1 MPKNEKGKKQ
11 MAKRTHTPR
20 IVACIVLM
28 TLVLSTLFA
37 SYITATASVD
47 LGASP
52 SINLF
57 DQALDVGTKNYLDS
71 SVAYKLPEGVKDTDE
86 LSIIVEMSTSSLLD
100 AYDKSGSKLSFTD
113 YYKTE
118 EAAEVRAELARE
130 VSRMTVKLDQAGI
143 PYEVGHDYDTVIAGF
158 EITAKAM
165 YFEDVCE
172 ALEGCA
178 SVYISEV
185 YNAAETK
192 LVDNYV
198 NVQDTGIFDS
208 TGVGYDGTGIVV
220 AVLDTGLDYTH
231 TAFSTQ
237 NFTADRSKLGLTF
250 DDIAALVGSTTAA
263 TLKQGLTAEDVYIN
277 EKVPF
282 GFDYADKDS
291 EVFPILSN
299 HGTHVSG
306 VIAGKDDVITGV
318 APNAQLVEMKIFSDL
333 ESSARA
339 SWILGALD
347 DCVVLGVDVINLSIG
362 TSCGFSRE
370 TDKEWQSGV
379 YDKIRARGISLI
391 VAASNS
397 FNSTYGS
404 EKNGN
409 LGLTSNPDSA
419 TVSSPST
426 YKGALSVASING
438 AKTPYLL
445 HGDRIVYFIESN
457 DRVSEEKHFVD
468 ELLGTDKDELTIEY
482 VKIPGA
488 GRTADYTGI
497 DVTGKIAL
505 IERGYTTFEEKANV
519 AEKMGAAGV
528 IIYNNVSG
536 DIKMNVG
543 DTKIPVCSISQD
555 DGKILAA
562 SEKGTIKIS
571 RSQTSGPF
579 MSDFSS
585 WGPSPDL
592 ELKPEITA
600 HGGEIL
606 SSVPGQ
612 DYDRI
617 SGTSMATPNVSGL
630 AALLRQ
636 YVIERFPELENDAVT
651 VAAMVNRLLMSTA
664 DIIINTNGLPYSVR
678 KQGAGLAN
686 LVNAATTDAYI
697 LTYDRKDG
705 SLSDKSK
712 IEFGDDPAKLGVYTF
727 KFTIEN
733 FGTKELSYDLSAIVM
748 TEGVSDTRTN
758 QGETTVTQ
766 EGYLLSGATVTVDK
780 VSGAGSSNG
789 TTVSVSA
796 GGTLD
801 VTMTISLSDADKK
814 YLDDSFANGMYIEG
828 FVVLTAKDEGSIN
841 LSMPY
846 LGFYGDWTQAP
857 LFDLDYFETNKD
869 ELDDSID
876 LLDKTLPDAVETIP
890 IGGLYSDY
898 VSYLGSYYFQQD
910 PSNKQI
916 SADRKY
922 ISLSN
927 QTEAINSLRFV
938 WAGLLRNADRIEI
951 VITEDST
958 GKVVFTKTE
967 DDVRKSYGDGGSI
980 YPANVE
986 IEFSAMEENLKNNTA
1001 YTVTLTGYLD
1011 YGDGGIN
1018 TNLRN
1023 TFVFPLVTDF
1033 EAPTVTGCE
1042 FYTEY
1047 DRSAKKNRLYAK
1059 VAIYDNHYAMSMQA
1073 GYVTIG
1079 TDAETGE
1086 AAYTLKPFDK
1096 YQTPIYS
1103 SANATNYVV
1112 YELTDHIDEIKTS
1125 APNKNSFVVTCYDYA
1140 LNYATYEIALP
1151 DDYTDIYFNESK
1163 AAEDKINVTMP
1174 NGTEIKVDL
1183 TLSPNQVYDLSAM
1196 VYPYTEWAELVEYTC
1211 SNPKAARIVGNKLVA
1226 VEPGTATKIYGK
1238 INVNGTVKTAEFDL
1252 YILTSDD
1259 KDLGYKKY
1267 DKPVTESFE
1276 VTGYYVNKA
1285 YYKINSDD
1293 RKIGLTGD
1301 EMLFGKSLSLTMYPS
1316 ESVTLRY
1323 KLNAYFPESTK
1334 VVFKAGNENVVTCD
1348 ENGTIVAVGEGLS
1361 SVSVKVYMDDKG
1373 TYYSHSIDI
1382 TVEKPYITTGPSLT
1396 SYYGNGGLVNIP
1408 KTLAITEIGQFAFSN
1423 YEYIEKDLEAGDVI
1437 NEESPESTKIWY
1449 IGDNT
1454 IEEVIIPEGVESIG
1468 SYAFAGLTA
1477 LKKVTLPST
1486 LKMIDKGAFYGCS
1499 SLTEVV
1505 GIENVKFF
1513 NQGAFYGCALTG
1525 SISLNS
1531 AVAVADQAF
1540 AANENLKEVSLAA
1553 STQSVS
1559 AYAFF
1564 GNKSL
1569 TKVTIAAE
1577 KIKLG
1582 AYAFAG
1588 CESLTDIKINAA
1600 VIPTGAFSGCTAL
1613 KNVEIGK
1620 DVAVI
1625 GENAFAKTAVA
1636 AFTVDAKNPYLKSNG
1651 NLPYLTNPAGTE
1663 IVLVAPTVTELNI
1676 TDAKIVKIGN
1686 AAFSGNK
1693 NITRIT
1699 ATGVT
1704 AVGNYAF
1711 DGCSKLESV
1720 SLGQLTEIGAY
1731 AFAGTKITTLPS
1743 FASVK
1748 EIGASAFYGTPVT
1761 EVVIPDGVT
1770 VGADAF
1776 FGCTSITTITVGN
1789 NVTVGDR
1796 AFASYPRYEIASYD
1810 ENGKSIYYYVY
1821 KSNVKSLTIGDNA
1834 VIGED
1839 AFASLSE
1846 LTSIKLGAG
1855 AVIGDYA
1862 FYNAAMLTDIDLS
1875 KVKSIGYYAFSGDVV
1890 YEYGDMNCQ
1899 NPVLKEDG
1907 NYRYV
1912 YYAPKFTSID
1922 ISSATSIGPES
1933 FAYCVELES
1942 VKLGEALTEVPSG
1955 AFRSCSKLKDINL
1968 ESVNKIGEYTFSSTA
1983 LTTVSLDA
1991 AVEIGNYAFAF
2002 AKLVSAKLSEEGCA
2016 ILEGAFS
2023 NCESLAVV
2031 TNLDK
2036 VTEIGAYGFAATAL
2050 ESVRLD
2056 SITKLGDF
2064 AFMKLEMKDF
2074 AVTLGSGLV
2083 EIGENPFA
2091 YCRLAPFFIT
2101 ETESFNGKDY
2111 YTNIYTYD
2119 ISDSVKVIDGSIYKV
2134 VPNGLVLVTFA
2145 GEGKTA
2151 TVADKTVRISAGAFI
2166 GAEVEKVI
2174 LPRALAAIGHK
2185 AFFAC
2190 EKLNMV
2196 VFQSYHAPILEEEY
2210 DYYYYISAEN
2220 FAGTGEYDVYNS
2232 SGELIYVDGLGIVP
2246 YFIWNASSMPSNFY
2260 YGASFVDYIG
2270 RVENKMLMIAP
2281 ANGDGYDSFIYS
2293 QYFAETLAGADAP
2306 DKTTTA
2312 AIDAIANLPEP
2323 KNITLAHKDLVIA
2336 ARAAYDKIATDRQ
2349 RALVTEY
2356 QKLTQAEK
2364 RISDLEALNSGE
2376 GENPT
2381 DEPVAGEAPE
2391 LTLVLSIVFGVLAAV
2406 AVAAAATFAVLYF
2419 KGRGCCGK
2427 ESADAKS
2434 EKGFDEA
2441 EDKSDENSED
2451 KE

>member
-1 MPKNEKGKKQ
+1 MPKNEKGKKH

-20 IVACIVLM
+20 IVACIVLLA
-28 TLVLSTLFA
+28 LVLSTLFA
-37 SYITATASVD
+37 TYITATASVD

-71 SVAYKLPEGVKDTDE
+71 AVAYKLPDGVKNTDE
-86 LSIIVEMSTSSLLD
+86 LSLIVEMSTDSLLD

-113 YYKTE
+113 YYKTD
-118 EAAEVRAELARE
+118 EAAKVRAELARE
-130 VSRMTVKLDQAGI
+130 IAEMTAKLDKAGI

-158 EITAKAM
+158 EIKAKAM
-165 YFEDVCE
+165 YFEDVCD
-172 ALEGCA
+172 ALKGSA
-178 SVYISEV
+178 SVYVSEV

-208 TGVGYDGTGIVV
+208 TGVVYDGTGIVV

-250 DDIAALVGSTTAA
+250 DDIAALVGGTTAA
-263 TLKQGLTAEDVYIN
+263 TLKPGLTAEDVYIN

-318 APNAQLVEMKIFSDL
+318 SPNAQLVEMKIFSDL
-333 ESSARA
+333 EASARA

-404 EKNGN
+404 DKNGN

-445 HGDRIVYFIESN
+445 HGDRIVYFIEST
-457 DRVSEEKHFVD
+457 DRVSEEKDFVD
-468 ELLGTDKDELTIEY
+468 ELLGADKNELTIEY

-488 GRTADYTGI
+488 GRTADYSSI
-497 DVTGKIAL
+497 DVTGKIVL

-562 SEKGTIKIS
+562 TDKGTITIS

-636 YVIERFPELENDAVT
+636 YVIERFPTLENNPVE

-766 EGYLLSGATVTVDK
+766 AGYLLSGAVATVDK
-780 VSGAGSSNG
+780 VSGAGSNNG
-789 TTVSVSA
+789 NTVSVSA
-796 GGTLD
+796 GSKLD
-801 VTMTISLSDADKK
+801 VTMTITLSDADKK
-814 YLDDSFANGMYIEG
+814 YLDDSFENGMYVEG
-828 FVVLTAKDEGSIN
+828 FVVLTAKDKDSVN
-841 LSMPY
+841 LSIPY
-846 LGFYGDWTQAP
+846 LGFYGDWTRAP
-857 LFDLDYFETNKD
+857 LFDLDYFGTNKD

-876 LLDKTLPDAVETIP
+876 MLDKTLPDAVETIP

-898 VSYLGSYYFQQD
+898 VSYLGSYYFQQN
-910 PSNKQI
+910 PANKQI

-922 ISLSN
+922 ISISN

-958 GKVVFTKTE
+958 GKTVFSKTE
-967 DDVRKSYGDGGSI
+967 EDIRKSYGDGGPI
-980 YPANVE
+980 YPANIE
-986 IEFSAMEENLKNNTA
+986 IEFSAIEENLKNNTA

-1033 EAPTVTGCE
+1033 EAPAVTGCE

-1059 VAIYDNHYAMSMQA
+1059 VAVYDNHYAMSMQT

-1103 SANATNYVV
+1103 NANSTNYVV
-1112 YELTDHIDEIKTS
+1112 YELTDYIDEIKTS

-1151 DDYTDIYFNESK
+1151 DDYTDIYFNETKS
-1163 AAEDKINVTMP
+1163 AEDKINVTMP
-1174 NGTEIKVDL
+1174 NGAEIKVDL
-1183 TLSPNQVYDLSAM
+1183 TLSPYQVYDLSAM

-1226 VEPGTATKIYGK
+1226 IEPGTATKIYGK

-1252 YILTSDD
+1252 YVLTSND

-1267 DKPVTESFE
+1267 DKPVTESFNI
-1276 VTGYYVNKA
+1276 TGFYVNKA
-1285 YYKINSDD
+1285 YYKLNSDD

-1301 EMLFGKSLSLTMYPS
+1301 EMMFGNSLSLTMYPS

-1334 VVFKAGNENVVTCD
+1334 VVFKAGNENVVT
-1348 ENGTIVAVGEGLS
+1348 
-1361 SVSVKVYMDDKG
+1361 
-1373 TYYSHSIDI
+1373 
-1382 TVEKPYITTGPSLT
+1382 
-1396 SYYGNGGLVNIP
+1396 
-1408 KTLAITEIGQFAFSN
+1408 
-1423 YEYIEKDLEAGDVI
+1423 
-1437 NEESPESTKIWY
+1437 
-1449 IGDNT
+1449 
-1454 IEEVIIPEGVESIG
+1454 
-1468 SYAFAGLTA
+1468 
-1477 LKKVTLPST
+1477 
-1486 LKMIDKGAFYGCS
+1486 
-1499 SLTEVV
+1499 
-1505 GIENVKFF
+1505 
-1513 NQGAFYGCALTG
+1513 
-1525 SISLNS
+1525 
-1531 AVAVADQAF
+1531 
-1540 AANENLKEVSLAA
+1540 
-1553 STQSVS
+1553 
-1559 AYAFF
+1559 
-1564 GNKSL
+1564 
-1569 TKVTIAAE
+1569 
-1577 KIKLG
+1577 
-1582 AYAFAG
+1582 
-1588 CESLTDIKINAA
+1588 
-1600 VIPTGAFSGCTAL
+1600 
-1613 KNVEIGK
+1613 
-1620 DVAVI
+1620 
-1625 GENAFAKTAVA
+1625 
-1636 AFTVDAKNPYLKSNG
+1636 
-1651 NLPYLTNPAGTE
+1651 
-1663 IVLVAPTVTELNI
+1663 
-1676 TDAKIVKIGN
+1676 
-1686 AAFSGNK
+1686 
-1693 NITRIT
+1693 
-1699 ATGVT
+1699 
-1704 AVGNYAF
+1704 
-1711 DGCSKLESV
+1711 
-1720 SLGQLTEIGAY
+1720 
-1731 AFAGTKITTLPS
+1731 
-1743 FASVK
+1743 
-1748 EIGASAFYGTPVT
+1748 
-1761 EVVIPDGVT
+1761 
-1770 VGADAF
+1770 
-1776 FGCTSITTITVGN
+1776 
-1789 NVTVGDR
+1789 
-1796 AFASYPRYEIASYD
+1796 
-1810 ENGKSIYYYVY
+1810 
-1821 KSNVKSLTIGDNA
+1821 
-1834 VIGED
+1834 
-1839 AFASLSE
+1839 
-1846 LTSIKLGAG
+1846 
-1855 AVIGDYA
+1855 
-1862 FYNAAMLTDIDLS
+1862 
-1875 KVKSIGYYAFSGDVV
+1875 
-1890 YEYGDMNCQ
+1890 
-1899 NPVLKEDG
+1899 
-1907 NYRYV
+1907 
-1912 YYAPKFTSID
+1912 
-1922 ISSATSIGPES
+1922 
-1933 FAYCVELES
+1933 
-1942 VKLGEALTEVPSG
+1942 
-1955 AFRSCSKLKDINL
+1955 
-1968 ESVNKIGEYTFSSTA
+1968 
-1983 LTTVSLDA
+1983 
-1991 AVEIGNYAFAF
+1991 
-2002 AKLVSAKLSEEGCA
+2002 
-2016 ILEGAFS
+2016 
-2023 NCESLAVV
+2023 
-2031 TNLDK
+2031 
-2036 VTEIGAYGFAATAL
+2036 
-2050 ESVRLD
+2050 
-2056 SITKLGDF
+2056 
-2064 AFMKLEMKDF
+2064 
-2074 AVTLGSGLV
+2074 
-2083 EIGENPFA
+2083 
-2091 YCRLAPFFIT
+2091 
-2101 ETESFNGKDY
+2101 
-2111 YTNIYTYD
+2111 
-2119 ISDSVKVIDGSIYKV
+2119 
-2134 VPNGLVLVTFA
+2134 
-2145 GEGKTA
+2145 
-2151 TVADKTVRISAGAFI
+2151 
-2166 GAEVEKVI
+2166 
-2174 LPRALAAIGHK
+2174 
-2185 AFFAC
+2185 
-2190 EKLNMV
+2190 
-2196 VFQSYHAPILEEEY
+2196 
-2210 DYYYYISAEN
+2210 
-2220 FAGTGEYDVYNS
+2220 
-2232 SGELIYVDGLGIVP
+2232 
-2246 YFIWNASSMPSNFY
+2246 
-2260 YGASFVDYIG
+2260 
-2270 RVENKMLMIAP
+2270 
-2281 ANGDGYDSFIYS
+2281 
-2293 QYFAETLAGADAP
+2293 
-2306 DKTTTA
+2306 
-2312 AIDAIANLPEP
+2312 
-2323 KNITLAHKDLVIA
+2323 
-2336 ARAAYDKIATDRQ
+2336 
-2349 RALVTEY
+2349 
-2356 QKLTQAEK
+2356 
-2364 RISDLEALNSGE
+2364 
-2376 GENPT
+2376 
-2381 DEPVAGEAPE
+2381 
-2391 LTLVLSIVFGVLAAV
+2391 
-2406 AVAAAATFAVLYF
+2406 
-2419 KGRGCCGK
+2419 
-2427 ESADAKS
+2427 
-2434 EKGFDEA
+2434 
-2441 EDKSDENSED
+2441 
-2451 KE
+2451 

>member
-1 MPKNEKGKKQ
+1 MPKNEKGKKH

-28 TLVLSTLFA
+28 ALVLSTLFA

-71 SVAYKLPEGVKDTDE
+71 SVAYQLPEGVKDTDE
-86 LSIIVEMSTSSLLD
+86 LSLIVEMSTESLLD
-100 AYDKSGSKLSFTD
+100 AYDKSGSKLTFTD
-113 YYKTE
+113 FYKTE
-118 EAAEVRAELARE
+118 EAAALRAELALE
-130 VSRMTVKLDQAGI
+130 VARMTAKLDKAGI
-143 PYEVGHDYDTVIAGF
+143 PYEIGQEYDTVIAGF

-165 YFEDVCE
+165 YFEDVCD
-172 ALEGCA
+172 ALDGSA
-178 SVYISEV
+178 DVYVSEV

-208 TGVGYDGTGIVV
+208 TGVEYDGTGIVV

-250 DDIAALVGSTTAA
+250 DDIAALVGGTTAA
-263 TLKQGLTAEDVYIN
+263 DLKPGLTAEDVYIN
-277 EKVPF
+277 EKVPY

-333 ESSARA
+333 EASARA
-339 SWILGALD
+339 SWILAALD
-347 DCVVLGVDVINLSIG
+347 DCVVLGVDIINLSIG

-379 YDKIRARGISLI
+379 YDKIRERGISLV

-404 EKNGN
+404 DKNGN

-426 YKGALSVASING
+426 YKSALSVASING

-445 HGDRIVYFIESN
+445 YGDRIVYFIEST

-468 ELLGTDKDELTIEY
+468 ELLGDDKTELTIDY

-488 GRTADYTGI
+488 GRTADYSGI
-497 DVTGKIAL
+497 DVTGKIVL

-562 SEKGTIKIS
+562 AEKGTIKIS
-571 RSQTSGPF
+571 RNQASGPF

-606 SSVPGQ
+606 SAVPGQ

-636 YVIERFPELENDAVT
+636 YVIERFPELKNDAVT

-733 FGTKELSYDLSAIVM
+733 FGEKDLSYDLSAIVM

-766 EGYLLSGATVTVDK
+766 EGYLLNGATVTVDK
-780 VSGAGSSNG
+780 VSGAGSNNG
-789 TTVSVSA
+789 NTVSVSA
-796 GGTLD
+796 GGKLD
-801 VTMTISLSDADKK
+801 ITMTITLSDADKQ
-814 YLDDSFANGMYIEG
+814 YLDESFENGMYVEG
-828 FVVLTAKDEGSIN
+828 FVVLTAKDEGSVN
-841 LSMPY
+841 LSIPY

-857 LFDLDYFETNKD
+857 MFDLDYFETNKD
-869 ELDDSID
+869 ALDDSID
-876 LLDKTLPDAVETIP
+876 MLDKTLPDAVETIP

-898 VSYLGSYYFQQD
+898 VSYLGSYYFQQN
-910 PSNKQI
+910 PANKQI

-927 QTEAINSLRFV
+927 QTEAINTLRFV
-938 WAGLLRNADRIEI
+938 WAGLLRNAAKIEI
-951 VITEDST
+951 VITEDAT
-958 GKVVFTKTE
+958 GNVIFTKTE
-967 DDVRKSYGDGGSI
+967 EDVRKSYGDGGAI
-980 YPANVE
+980 RPANIE
-986 IEFSAMEENLKNNTA
+986 IEFAAMEHNLKNNTA

-1011 YGDGGIN
+1011 YGDGGID

-1033 EAPTVTGCE
+1033 EAPAVTGCE

-1059 VAIYDNHYAMSMQA
+1059 VAVYDNHYAMSMHP
-1073 GYVTIG
+1073 GYVTIE
-1079 TDAETGE
+1079 TDESGE
-1086 AAYTLKPFDK
+1086 ASYTLKPFDK
-1096 YQTPIYS
+1096 YQTPIFS
-1103 SANATNYVV
+1103 NANSTNYVV
-1112 YELTDHIDEIKTS
+1112 YELTDYINEIKSS

-1151 DDYTDIYFNESK
+1151 DDYTDIYFTETK
-1163 AAEDKINVTMP
+1163 TAEDKINVTVP
-1174 NGTEIKVDL
+1174 NGAELKVDL
-1183 TLSPNQVYDLSAM
+1183 TLSPNQVYDLAAM

-1211 SNPKAARIVGNKLVA
+1211 SNPKAAKIVGNKLVA
-1226 VEPGTATKIYGK
+1226 IEPGTATKIYGK

-1252 YILTSDD
+1252 YVLTPDD

-1267 DKPVTESFE
+1267 DKPVTESFDI
-1276 VTGYYVNKA
+1276 TGYYVNKA
-1285 YYKINSDD
+1285 YYLINSDD

-1301 EMLFGKSLSLTMYPS
+1301 EMLFANSLSLTMYPS

-1323 KLNAYFPESTK
+1323 RLNAYFPDATK

-1361 SVSVKVYMDDKG
+1361 SVSVKVYMDDKA

-1423 YEYIEKDLEAGDVI
+1423 YEFIEKDLAAGDVI
-1437 NEESPESTKIWY
+1437 NEENPESTKMWF

-1454 IEEVIIPEGVESIG
+1454 IEEVIIPEGVERIG
-1468 SYAFAGLTA
+1468 AYAFAGLTA
-1477 LKKVTLPST
+1477 LKKITLPST
-1486 LKMIDKGAFYGCS
+1486 LTMIDKGAFYGCT

-1513 NQGAFYGCALTG
+1513 NQGAFFDCALTG
-1525 SISLNS
+1525 SISLDS
-1531 AVAVADQAF
+1531 AVAIADQAF
-1540 AANENLKEVSLAA
+1540 AGNKNLKEVSMAA

-1559 AYAFF
+1559 AYAFY
-1564 GNKSL
+1564 GNESL
-1569 TKVTIAAE
+1569 SKVTIAAE

-1582 AYAFAG
+1582 AYAFSG
-1588 CESLTDIKINAA
+1588 CKALTDIKINAS
-1600 VIPTGAFSGCTAL
+1600 VIPTGAFSGCTVL

-1636 AFTVDAKNPYLKSNG
+1636 AFSVDANNPYLKSSG
-1651 NLPYLTNPAGTE
+1651 TLPYLTNPAGTE

-1676 TDAKIVKIGN
+1676 TDAKIVRIGN
-1686 AAFSGNK
+1686 AAFSGNN
-1693 NITRIT
+1693 NITKVI
-1699 ATGVT
+1699 APGVT

-1711 DGCSKLESV
+1711 DGCSKLV
-1720 SLGQLTEIGAY
+1720 TVTLGKLTELGNY
-1731 AFAGTKITTLPS
+1731 AFSGTKIDTLPS
-1743 FASVK
+1743 LEALK
-1748 EIGASAFYGTPVT
+1748 EIGMGAFYKTPVT
-1761 EVVIPDGVT
+1761 VVNIPDGVT
-1770 VGADAF
+1770 VGTDAF
-1776 FGCTSITTITVGN
+1776 FDCTSITTITVGN

-1796 AFASYPRYEIASYD
+1796 AFASYVQYEIESYE
-1810 ENGKSIYYYVY
+1810 ENGKSVYYYVY
-1821 KSNVKSLTIGDNA
+1821 KSKVNSLTIGDNV
-1834 VIGED
+1834 VIGAD
-1839 AFASLSE
+1839 AFTGLAE
-1846 LTSIKLGAG
+1846 LTSVKLGAG

-1862 FYNAAMLTDIDLS
+1862 FYNAARLTDIDLS
-1875 KVKSIGYYAFSGDVV
+1875 KAKSIGYYAFSGDVI
-1890 YEYGDMNCQ
+1890 YEYGDMNCT

-1907 NYRYV
+1907 SYRYI

-1922 ISSATSIGPES
+1922 LSSATKIDYES

-1942 VKLGEALTEVPSG
+1942 VKLGEGVTEIAAG
-1955 AFRSCSKLKDINL
+1955 AFRSCFKLANINL
-1968 ESVNKIGEYTFSSTA
+1968 ESVNTIGNYALSSTA
-1983 LTTVSLDA
+1983 LTSADLDSI
-1991 AVEIGNYAFAF
+1991 VEVGEYAFAF
-2002 AKLVSAKLSEEGCA
+2002 AKLESVKLPEEGCVV
-2016 ILEGAFS
+2016 LEGAFS
-2023 NCESLAVV
+2023 NCESLTAVS
-2031 TNLDK
+2031 NLDK
-2036 VTEIGAYGFAATAL
+2036 VTEIGAYGFAASGLKDAK
-2050 ESVRLD
+2050 LD
-2056 SITKLGDF
+2056 SIVKLGDF
-2064 AFMKLEMKDF
+2064 AFMKLEMSDF
-2074 AVTLGSGLV
+2074 AVTLGAGLT

-2091 YCRLAPFFIT
+2091 YCRLAPFYIT
-2101 ETESFNGKDY
+2101 ETENFNGKDY
-2111 YTNIYTYD
+2111 YTNVYTYD

-2145 GEGKTA
+2145 GEGKTV

-2174 LPRALAAIGHK
+2174 LPRDLASIGHK
-2185 AFFAC
+2185 AFFEC
-2190 EKLNMV
+2190 KKLNMV
-2196 VFQSYHAPILEEEY
+2196 VFQSYYSPILEEEY
-2210 DYYYYISAEN
+2210 DYYYYAAAEN
-2220 FAGTGEYDVYNS
+2220 FAGTGEYDVYNTA
-2232 SGELIYVDGLGIVP
+2232 GELIYVDGLEIVP
-2246 YFIWNASSMPSNFY
+2246 YFVWNASSMPSNFY
-2260 YGASFVDYIG
+2260 YGANFKNYIG

-2281 ANGDGYDSFIYS
+2281 ANGEGYDSFIYS
-2293 QYFAETLAGADAP
+2293 QYFTETLAGADAP

-2312 AIDAIANLPEP
+2312 AIKAIENLPEP

-2364 RISDLEALNSGE
+2364 RISDLEALNQGE
-2376 GENPT
+2376 GDNTT
-2381 DEPVAGEAPE
+2381 DEPTEGEAPD

-2419 KGRGCCGK
+2419 KGRGCCDSK
-2427 ESADAKS
+2427 ANADAKA
-2434 EKGFDEA
+2434 EKSDEA
-2441 EDKSDENSED
+2441 AGESDENSEE